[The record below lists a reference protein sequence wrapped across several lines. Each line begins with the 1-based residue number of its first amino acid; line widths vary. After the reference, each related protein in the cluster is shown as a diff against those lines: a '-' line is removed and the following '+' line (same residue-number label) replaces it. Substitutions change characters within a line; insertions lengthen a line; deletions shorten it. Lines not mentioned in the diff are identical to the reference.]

1 MSISSIRA
9 GRKHAGA
16 ALALS
21 LAAALSGCVGGIS
34 TNASLE
40 SVHQPV
46 VSRTNFALDVSSGPG
61 GLPVSEQ
68 RRLAGWF
75 DALNLRY
82 GDRISLDDP
91 AQSPAT
97 RAAIEA
103 LAARHGILV
112 GGQAPATPG
121 YVNPGTTRV
130 VVTRSS
136 ATVPGCPN
144 WDDKSDGDFHNATSK
159 NFGCAT
165 NGNMAAM
172 VADPEHLLRGANTT
186 GETVIMSSDKAID
199 TYRDTKPTG
208 AGGLKQ
214 TSTSGN

>member
-1 MSISSIRA
+1 MTVSPIRA
-9 GRKHAGA
+9 GRKSAGA

-21 LAAALSGCVGGIS
+21 LAIALSGCVGGMP
-34 TNASLE
+34 NNKPLE
-40 SVHQPV
+40 SVNQPV
-46 VSRTNFALDVSSGPG
+46 VARTNYALDIASGAG
-61 GLPVSEQ
+61 GVPFAEQ

-75 DALNLRY
+75 EALNLRY

-97 RAAIEA
+97 RSAIEA
-103 LAARHGILV
+103 IAARHGILV

-136 ATVPGCPN
+136 ASVPGCPN
-144 WDDKSDGDFHNATSK
+144 WSDKSDGNFSNATSK
-159 NFGCAT
+159 NYGGAT
-165 NGNMAAM
+165 KGTPAAM
-172 VADPEHLLRGANTT
+172 VADPEPLIRGTDPA

-199 TYRDTKPTG
+199 SYREGKPTG